1 MAHEVIPLF
10 PTPLFVTEIQGF
22 TDEELEFVKQ
32 SSLYARYKDEPGRC
46 VGSDRFDIIHLPEM
60 SRVCDFVQTQ
70 LNLYAREVMS
80 ISNQLFPTI
89 SWLNRTTTGAYHYQ
103 HHHVN
108 SIVSGVLYFTEDPA
122 PIEFHT
128 DKNCVWGPL
137 KMFPT
142 KYNQYNTH
150 STTVEIKQG
159 TLLIFPSYL
168 EHSVMR
174 SLADTDRISLSFNTW
189 INGTIGLLDKTSF
202 LNLDAPTLKFESKD
216 NLNVLIERQ
225 RLQK

>member
-1 MAHEVIPLF
+1 MVYEVIPLF
-10 PTPLFVTEIQGF
+10 PTPLFVTEIQRF
-22 TDEELEFVKQ
+22 TTEELEFVKQ
-32 SSLYARYKDEPGRC
+32 ASLYSRYQDNPGRL
-46 VGSDRFDIIHLPEM
+46 VGSDRYDIIHLPEM
-60 SRVCDFVQTQ
+60 SRICTFIQQQ
-70 LNLYAREVMS
+70 LNLYANEVMS

-89 SWLNRTTTGAYHYQ
+89 SWLNRTSTGAYHYQ

-137 KMFPT
+137 KMSPT

-174 SLADTDRISLSFNTW
+174 SVADTDRISLSFNTW

-202 LNLDAPTLKFESKD
+202 LNLDAPTLKFEPKD
-216 NLNVLIERQ
+216 NLNVLIEKQ

>member
-1 MAHEVIPLF
+1 MTYEVIPLF
-10 PTPLFVTEIQGF
+10 PTPLFVAEIQEF
-22 TDEELEFVKQ
+22 TTKELEFVKQ
-32 SSLYARYKDEPGRC
+32 PSLYARYKDEPGRL
-46 VGSDRFDIIHLPEM
+46 VGSDRFDIIHLSEM
-60 SRVCDFVQTQ
+60 SRVRDFVQTQ
-70 LNLYAREVMS
+70 LNLYAKEVMS

-108 SIVSGVLYFTEDPA
+108 SIVSGVLYFTENPS
-122 PIEFHT
+122 PIEFHV
-128 DKNCVWGPL
+128 DKNCVWTPL

-142 KYNQYNTH
+142 SYNQYNTP
-150 STTVEIKQG
+150 STTVDIKQG
-159 TLLIFPSYL
+159 TLLMFPSYL

-174 SLADTDRISLSFNTW
+174 SMANTDRISLSFNTW

-202 LNLDAPTLKFESKD
+202 LNLDAPTLKFEPED

>member
-1 MAHEVIPLF
+1 MTYEVIPLF
-10 PTPLFVTEIQGF
+10 PTPLFVAEIQGF
-22 TDEELEFVKQ
+22 TNEELEFVKQ
-32 SSLYARYKDEPGRC
+32 SSLYAQYKDEPGRL
-46 VGSDRFDIIHLPEM
+46 VGSDRFDIMHLPEM

-70 LNLYAREVMS
+70 LNLYAQEVMS
-80 ISNQLFPTI
+80 ISNRLFPTI
-89 SWLNRTTTGAYHYQ
+89 SWLNRTSTGAYHYQ

-128 DKNCVWGPL
+128 DKNCVWHPL

-150 STTVEIKQG
+150 STTIEIKQG
-159 TLLIFPSYL
+159 TLLMFPSYL

-174 SLADTDRISLSFNTW
+174 SIAETDRISLSFNTW
-189 INGTIGLLDKTSF
+189 IDGTIGLLDKTSF
-202 LNLDAPTLKFESKD
+202 LNLDAPTLKFEPKD

>member
-1 MAHEVIPLF
+1 MTHDVIPLF

-22 TDEELEFVKQ
+22 TNEELEFVKQ
-32 SSLYARYKDEPGRC
+32 TSLYSRYKDQQGKL

-60 SRVCDFVQTQ
+60 SRICSFIQKQ
-70 LNLYAREVMS
+70 LDLYAKEIMS
-80 ISNQLFPTI
+80 IPNQLFPTI
-89 SWLNRTTTGAYHYQ
+89 SWLNIVQPGAYHYQ

-108 SIVSGVLYFTEDPA
+108 SIVSGVLYFTENPA

-128 DKNCVWGPL
+128 EQNCVRNPL

-159 TLLIFPSYL
+159 TVLIFPSYL

-174 SLADTDRISLSFNTW
+174 SVADSDRISLSFNTW

-202 LNLDAPTLKFESKD
+202 LNLDAPTLKFEPKD
-216 NLNVLIERQ
+216 NLNKLVEGQ

>member
-1 MAHEVIPLF
+1 
-10 PTPLFVTEIQGF
+10 
-22 TDEELEFVKQ
+22 
-32 SSLYARYKDEPGRC
+32 
-46 VGSDRFDIIHLPEM
+46 
-60 SRVCDFVQTQ
+60 
-70 LNLYAREVMS
+70 
-80 ISNQLFPTI
+80 
-89 SWLNRTTTGAYHYQ
+89 
-103 HHHVN
+103 
-108 SIVSGVLYFTEDPA
+108 
-122 PIEFHT
+122 
-128 DKNCVWGPL
+128 
-137 KMFPT
+137 MFPI

-202 LNLDAPTLKFESKD
+202 LNLDAPTLKFEPKD
-216 NLNVLIERQ
+216 NFDVLIEQQ